1 MKFIIS
7 LARILTINII
17 ILYSLLY
24 SVEIFLQFKKGK
36 LYNDTKYTFQK
47 KISKKLN
54 KDVVLAFA
62 PYKLINK
69 NSKIIPLSGI
79 PNKTTILC
87 DIGEKFITYKADR
100 LGFNNKEIAIVN
112 DVIIVG
118 DSYVHGNCLD
128 QKYNLV
134 NQMNHS
140 RVKSV
145 GLGMMGNGPLIE
157 YATFREYE
165 FLFKYKYLVWI
176 FVPENDYY
184 DLTNEQKDIILKKY
198 LVNQYYKQNLVE
210 NQNLTSLEIYKYL
223 NSKKDRPIREFLRK
237 YHLDIAIIRNS
248 INKFNKKFITK
259 EEAKIE
265 SNFFD
270 KNNILLINKILLKT
284 NDLLKKN
291 NKKLIVV
298 FNANNPELMFPKN
311 IANKKKNKLIEL
323 STNKIKKKLIENNI
337 IYVDFNT
344 YIKKKY
350 NYGNVGIIFKK
361 TKHRWNHYTKE
372 GNAILA
378 KLIFTKIH

>member
-1 MKFIIS
+1 M
-7 LARILTINII
+7 
-17 ILYSLLY
+17 
-24 SVEIFLQFKKGK
+24 EIFLQFKKGK

-259 EEAKIE
+259 EESKIE

-311 IANKKKNKLIEL
+311 IANKKKIN
-323 STNKIKKKLIENNI
+323 
-337 IYVDFNT
+337 
-344 YIKKKY
+344 
-350 NYGNVGIIFKK
+350 
-361 TKHRWNHYTKE
+361 
-372 GNAILA
+372 
-378 KLIFTKIH
+378 